1 MAEEKKEEKVASP
14 EGSNEEIKQEKK
26 EEPAKKEWTELT
38 GGKFKSE
45 DELAKAYKE
54 LEKKVGEQG
63 EDIRKSREFAEII
76 NPLLEEIRN
85 DPEIFNKLDERLR
98 KKTQPNTEPDTR
110 AKGEEK
116 IEDVRTAAS
125 DILLARFEERNGINK
140 LSKEERK
147 DIRESI
153 GNAIY
158 ENTGQYLDQVSLK
171 RLSTVLDNAYILAK
185 AKMGDKDKEK
195 LEALISASGTQ
206 EGAISGI
213 PSSSGK
219 SESTLTPEEAK
230 TAERLGISRE
240 QYLKGKS
247 IK

>member
-1 MAEEKKEEKVASP
+1 MAEEKKEEKIASP
-14 EGSNEEIKQEKK
+14 EGSHEEKKQEIK
-26 EEPAKKEWTELT
+26 EEPAKKEWAELT
-38 GGKFKSE
+38 GGKFKTE

-54 LEKKVGEQG
+54 LEHKVGEQG

-98 KKTQPNTEPDTR
+98 KKTQPNAEPDTK

-116 IEDVRTAAS
+116 IEDVRTVAS
-125 DILLARFEERNGINK
+125 DILLARFEEKNGINK
-140 LSKEERK
+140 LSSDERK
-147 DIRESI
+147 DIRKLI
-153 GNAIY
+153 GDAIF
-158 ENTGQYLDQVSLK
+158 ENTGQYLDQVNLK

-213 PSSSGK
+213 PSSLGK
-219 SESTLTPEEAK
+219 AEQNLTPEEAK
-230 TAERLGISRE
+230 AAERLGLSRE

-247 IK
+247 K